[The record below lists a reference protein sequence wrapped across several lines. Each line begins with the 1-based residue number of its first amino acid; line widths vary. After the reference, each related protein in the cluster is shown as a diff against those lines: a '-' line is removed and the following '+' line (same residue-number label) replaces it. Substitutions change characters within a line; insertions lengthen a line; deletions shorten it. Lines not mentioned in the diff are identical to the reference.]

1 MSTTTF
7 LSEHLRTPVIHE
19 CDLCVIGGSCT
30 GLFAAIRAAR
40 LGLKVAII
48 EQQNCFGG
56 VATSSLVSTW
66 HSLLDTE
73 YKRTIIGGLTPELVA
88 RMQKRRVVRVV
99 ERSHAFGFIFNS
111 EELKIDLD
119 EIAREHG
126 IKIWFHTKFTTPWL
140 GADGRLAGVVV
151 ENKSGRGAIRAR
163 FFIDASGDGDL
174 ASRLCLETYYAGH
187 SQPST
192 TCARL
197 TGWLTRSGDFRQ
209 AIREKARKFNIPEGF
224 GWGAVIPGS
233 DVFMM
238 AATRVLGL
246 NPADAD
252 GLTASEMEGRRQIRA
267 LMDIFNEVSPGNHL
281 SLQALPSHIGVRESR
296 HVRCLHQLTGE
307 EVLHGRRFEDAIAN
321 GSYRTDIHHQD
332 KPGNTFR
339 FLDGREVYERPG
351 YPHQEGRWRPETT
364 ENPVFYQIPYRCLVP
379 RGPHENLLVAGRM
392 IDADSMAFGA
402 IRVMVNLN
410 QTGEAAGVAAWL
422 ALNSGRAAAAIDTA
436 RLRATLAEGG
446 SVIIPD

>member
-1 MSTTTF
+1 MPTPAF
-7 LSEHLRTPVIHE
+7 LREQLSTPVVHE
-19 CDLCVIGGSCT
+19 CDLVVIGGSCT

-56 VATSSLVSTW
+56 VATASMVSVW

-73 YKRTIIGGLTPELVA
+73 YNRKIIGGLTEEMVE
-88 RMQKRRVVRVV
+88 RMKKRGTVRVV
-99 ERSHAFGFIFNS
+99 ERNHGYGYIFNP

-119 EIAREHG
+119 EIAQEHG
-126 IKIWFHTKFTTPWL
+126 LKIYFHTKFVAPCVE
-140 GADGRLAGVVV
+140 DGRLAGVFI

-174 ASRLCLETYYAGH
+174 SHRLGLDTYYADH
-187 SQPST
+187 RQPAT

-197 TGWLTRSGDFRQ
+197 TGWLTLSGDFRK
-209 AIREKARKFNIPEGF
+209 AIFENAKKHGIPEGF

-246 NPADAD
+246 NPAD
-252 GLTASEMEGRRQIRA
+252 GNELTAAEIEGRRQLRV
-267 LMDIFNEVSPGNHL
+267 LMNIFKEVSPENHL
-281 SLQALPSHIGVRESR
+281 SLQAMPSHIGLRESR
-296 HVRCLHQLTGE
+296 HVRAHHQLTGD
-307 EVLHGRRFEDAIAN
+307 EVLHGKRFEDAIAN
-321 GSYRTDIHHQD
+321 GSYRVDIHHQD

-351 YPHQEGRWRPETT
+351 HPHQVGRWRPETP
-364 ENPVFYQIPYRCLVP
+364 ENPTFYQIPYRCLVP
-379 RGPHENLLVAGRM
+379 KGPYENLLVAGRM

-402 IRVMVNLN
+402 IRVMVNMN
-410 QTGEAAGVAAWL
+410 QVGEAAGVAAWL
-422 ALNSGRAAAAIDTA
+422 ALSQNQSVAAIDPA
-436 RLRATLAEGG
+436 KLRATLAEGG
-446 SVIIPD
+446 SVII